1 MIFGD
6 RLKQLRLKHN
16 VTQQQLADY
25 LGVNRTSI
33 AGYETKGKHP
43 DFDKLRLLA
52 DYFNVTCD
60 YLIGQDDKESRDLTI
75 ATHRTMY
82 DENLSEEAQKE
93 LDEFVNYL
101 KELHVKCYYNLSHGE
116 HNWQLWSRE
125 IDKALMYVTGGEGEN
140 SFVGKGV

>member
-6 RLKQLRLKHN
+6 RLEQLRLKHN

-101 KELHVKCYYNLSHGE
+101 KFKYKN
-116 HNWQLWSRE
+116 
-125 IDKALMYVTGGEGEN
+125 K
-140 SFVGKGV
+140 

>member
-33 AGYETKGKHP
+33 AGYETKG
-43 DFDKLRLLA
+43 
-52 DYFNVTCD
+52 
-60 YLIGQDDKESRDLTI
+60 I

-101 KELHVKCYYNLSHGE
+101 KFKYKN
-116 HNWQLWSRE
+116 
-125 IDKALMYVTGGEGEN
+125 K
-140 SFVGKGV
+140 

>member
-52 DYFNVTCD
+52 DYFNVTCH

-101 KELHVKCYYNLSHGE
+101 KFKYKN
-116 HNWQLWSRE
+116 
-125 IDKALMYVTGGEGEN
+125 K
-140 SFVGKGV
+140 

>member
-1 MIFGD
+1 M
-6 RLKQLRLKHN
+6 KHN

-60 YLIGQDDKESRDLTI
+60 YLIGQDDKEYRDLTI

-101 KELHVKCYYNLSHGE
+101 KFKYKN
-116 HNWQLWSRE
+116 
-125 IDKALMYVTGGEGEN
+125 K
-140 SFVGKGV
+140 